1 MVLYIL
7 NFISLSILLIN
18 KTLFHSSETPLGV
31 NNADAG
37 ALCFRL
43 HTSAVGEAK
52 YNTLGL
58 TTKIPSVAITTR
70 SVTVS
75 RVY

>member
-1 MVLYIL
+1 MLSIL
-7 NFISLSILLIN
+7 NFISLSILPI
-18 KTLFHSSETPLGV
+18 KMMLFYSSETPLGV
-31 NNADAG
+31 NNADGG

-58 TTKIPSVAITTR
+58 TKKFPVLQLPLGA
-70 SVTVS
+70 
-75 RVY
+75 